1 MKGLPHKAVAG
12 MPATTRQSNR
22 EGKQTM
28 KKKIQALLA
37 VAVVGVLAMGLAGC
51 SSGGNDEG
59 NKGNASGDT
68 ANLRFVTG
76 GESGTYYAYGN
87 VLAQYATNGE
97 YGLGVT
103 ALSGNGSQANVQALQ
118 DDDADVAFCQSD
130 VLAYA
135 YEGTNLFEED
145 GAYKDFSVVA
155 SLYQEQVQIVT
166 CNPDIKSVADL
177 KGKTVSVGAA
187 GSGVY
192 FNAIDVL
199 AAYDMTLE
207 DITPVY
213 QSFGDSADSLKDE
226 KIDAAFIVAGAPTT
240 AITDLS
246 TTKTAYLVSM
256 DQAHVDKLLKASPY
270 YAAATISADTY
281 GLDADVLTVSVGAVV
296 IANDSV
302 SEEAIYNLTKSLFD
316 GAENN
321 ASAHAK
327 YNELDM
333 EEAASVTSVPY
344 HPGAAKYFEEQGITV
359 ASK

>member
-1 MKGLPHKAVAG
+1 M
-12 MPATTRQSNR
+12 
-22 EGKQTM
+22 
-28 KKKIQALLA
+28 
-37 VAVVGVLAMGLAGC
+37 
-51 SSGGNDEG
+51 
-59 NKGNASGDT
+59 
-68 ANLRFVTG
+68 
-76 GESGTYYAYGN
+76 
-87 VLAQYATNGE
+87 
-97 YGLGVT
+97 
-103 ALSGNGSQANVQALQ
+103 
-118 DDDADVAFCQSD
+118 
-130 VLAYA
+130 
-135 YEGTNLFEED
+135 
-145 GAYKDFSVVA
+145 
-155 SLYQEQVQIVT
+155 
-166 CNPDIKSVADL
+166 
-177 KGKTVSVGAA
+177 
-187 GSGVY
+187 
-192 FNAIDVL
+192 
-199 AAYDMTLE
+199 
-207 DITPVY
+207 
-213 QSFGDSADSLKDE
+213 
-226 KIDAAFIVAGAPTT
+226 AGAPTT